1 MPVLRRRVYPR
12 AAFVTTPL
20 LAHINLAK
28 GFRGGERQT
37 ELLIRGLAAAGF
49 AQRLVARQGEPLLER
64 LADLPSLEQRPT
76 AAGVFAASRELA
88 GAALV
93 HAHEARALQAAFI
106 AHVLRGTPYVVTR
119 RVQQGPSHHWLN
131 RIMYRRA
138 ARIAVLSE
146 AIGAALRA
154 LDPRLHFTVIPSA
167 ASGLPSD
174 PARVAEIRRQG
185 GFLVGHVGALV
196 DSHKG
201 QRQIIAMARQLS
213 ATHPDMVFLLIGS
226 GRDEEVLRREAHG
239 LGNLRFVGQ
248 VSDVGNWL
256 AALDVFLYPSRH
268 EGLGSVVLDAMAF
281 GVPVVA
287 TAVGGIPEIVAAGV
301 NGMLCEPDDI
311 ACLTAAVLTLHADP
325 DLRRRMGEANRRR
338 AGEFAAPAMTRRYIE
353 LYEATLP
360 TLSGAR
366 ITS

>member
-1 MPVLRRRVYPR
+1 M
-12 AAFVTTPL
+12 
-20 LAHINLAK
+20 
-28 GFRGGERQT
+28 
-37 ELLIRGLAAAGF
+37 
-49 AQRLVARQGEPLLER
+49 
-64 LADLPSLEQRPT
+64 
-76 AAGVFAASRELA
+76 
-88 GAALV
+88 
-93 HAHEARALQAAFI
+93 
-106 AHVLRGTPYVVTR
+106 
-119 RVQQGPSHHWLN
+119 
-131 RIMYRRA
+131 
-138 ARIAVLSE
+138 
-146 AIGAALRA
+146 
-154 LDPRLHFTVIPSA
+154 
-167 ASGLPSD
+167 
-174 PARVAEIRRQG
+174 
-185 GFLVGHVGALV
+185 

-311 ACLTAAVLTLHADP
+311 ACLTAAVLTLHADR
-325 DLRRRMGEANRRR
+325 DLRQRMGEANRRR

-353 LYEATLP
+353 LYVAALP
-360 TLSGAR
+360 ALSGAR